1 MELLGAECKD
11 AILWKDVHFS
21 YSAEREVLKGI
32 SFQIKKGQMVAFAGG
47 SGEGKSTIARLLYGL
62 YRKESGSYQLFG
74 KDVEQWSLRE
84 WRDCFSVVSQ
94 NVFLLPQSVAENVAC
109 GKEGAAREEI
119 EEACRAADIHD
130 FIMSLPQGYD
140 TQVGELGVKLSGGQR
155 QRISIARAFLKNAPI
170 LLLDEPT
177 SAIDTETEAEIQKA
191 ITRVARDKTV
201 IVIAHRLST
210 IQNADC
216 IYVVEN
222 GAIAESGT
230 HRELLAR
237 NGIYAGLYGKEVG
250 VDER

>member
-1 MELLGAECKD
+1 M
-11 AILWKDVHFS
+11 
-21 YSAEREVLKGI
+21 
-32 SFQIKKGQMVAFAGG
+32 
-47 SGEGKSTIARLLYGL
+47 
-62 YRKESGSYQLFG
+62 
-74 KDVEQWSLRE
+74 
-84 WRDCFSVVSQ
+84 VSQ

-130 FIMSLPQGYD
+130 FIMRLPQGYD
-140 TQVGELGVKLSGGQR
+140 TQVGERGVKLSGGQR

>member
-1 MELLGAECKD
+1 MRDLIAYVPQEPYL
-11 AILWKDVHFS
+11 
-21 YSAEREVLKGI
+21 YEVSI
-32 SFQIKKGQMVAFAGG
+32 
-47 SGEGKSTIARLLYGL
+47 
-62 YRKESGSYQLFG
+62 
-74 KDVEQWSLRE
+74 
-84 WRDCFSVVSQ
+84 
-94 NVFLLPQSVAENVAC
+94 AENIAYGR
-109 GKEGAAREEI
+109 GKKTQKVARE
-119 EEACRAADIHD
+119 DIVNVAKIANAHE
-130 FIMSLPQGYD
+130 FIMRLPKGYD
-140 TQVGELGVKLSGGQR
+140 TILGERGNTLSGGER
-155 QRISIARAFLKNAPI
+155 QRIAIARAVLKNAPI